1 MPDPWGRT
9 LLRSD
14 ELVDLM
20 YRGVD
25 LMTLD
30 VVGDQFTEA
39 YNESCRTFNKVAH
52 LIQPLVDP
60 VVSPEDEHA
69 RRSAEWFVDPK
80 YKSMDVR
87 AILMDRCE
95 NDVERARVSMEMG
108 MFEDRGLIPLLQ
120 LMLALVDHFR
130 LKGIVWGVGRG
141 SSCASYC
148 LYLIGVHKI
157 DSILYDLDIGE
168 FLK

>member
-20 YRGVD
+20 YRGLD
-25 LMTLD
+25 ITALD
-30 VVGDQFTEA
+30 VVADSYTDT
-39 YNESCRTFNKVAH
+39 YNESCRIFNKVAH
-52 LIQPLVDP
+52 LIQPLADP

-87 AILMDRCE
+87 ASLLDRCE
-95 NDVERARVSMEMG
+95 NDVERARVSMEMQ
-108 MFEDRGLIPLLQ
+108 MFEERGLTPLLQ
-120 LMLALVDHFR
+120 LMFALVDHFR